1 MQRRQ
6 AGAAWAGWQSGQA
19 RNRNLERGGPCPP
32 KRAKTTAATLGPIP
46 MTQDELK
53 ETREMFQKTGI
64 VFTDNGQDPNR
75 FRPLSFEQ
83 IREDDV
89 FS

>member
-1 MQRRQ
+1 
-6 AGAAWAGWQSGQA
+6 
-19 RNRNLERGGPCPP
+19 
-32 KRAKTTAATLGPIP
+32 

-53 ETREMFQKTGI
+53 ETREMFQKAGI
-64 VFTDNGQDPNR
+64 VFTDNGHDSNR
-75 FRPLSFEQ
+75 CRPLSFEQ

>member
-1 MQRRQ
+1 
-6 AGAAWAGWQSGQA
+6 
-19 RNRNLERGGPCPP
+19 
-32 KRAKTTAATLGPIP
+32 